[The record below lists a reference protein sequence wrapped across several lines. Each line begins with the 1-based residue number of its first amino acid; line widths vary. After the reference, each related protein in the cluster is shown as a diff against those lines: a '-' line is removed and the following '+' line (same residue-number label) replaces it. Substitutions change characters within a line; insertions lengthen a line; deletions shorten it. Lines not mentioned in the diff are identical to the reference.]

1 MRALTLALVSCS
13 SVAFAQYE
21 NGGVWTGYVGGWKPN
36 TQPGFIGGGVVPF
49 RPAVTTA
56 PNQVPNWQLWQL
68 AQVQAQGQWA
78 IQAEMQRQTAVQLAA
93 AQQQAEA
100 ARAHELEQARQAQL
114 EAERRLAAERAAMLQ
129 QQLETERRLAA
140 EKELFAM
147 QRLEAERAA
156 AAAAAKASAEK
167 AAQPAPVVAS
177 RDDDKPS
184 TPGNDI
190 YRWVDDEGVVHYST
204 RVPDSAKSVARRV
217 GSR

>member
-1 MRALTLALVSCS
+1 MRALTLALVSLS
-13 SVAFAQYE
+13 SAAFAQYE

-36 TQPGFIGGGVVPF
+36 PQPVFTGGGLLPH
-49 RPAVTTA
+49 RPAVTTWS
-56 PNQVPNWQLWQL
+56 NQVSNWQLWQL
-68 AQVQAQGQWA
+68 AQVQAQSQWA
-78 IQAEMQRQTAVQLAA
+78 IQAELQRQTAAQQAA

-100 ARAHELEQARQAQL
+100 ARASELEQARQAQL

-140 EKELFAM
+140 DKELFAM

-156 AAAAAKASAEK
+156 AAAAKANAEK
-167 AAQPAPVVAS
+167 AAQPPPVVAS